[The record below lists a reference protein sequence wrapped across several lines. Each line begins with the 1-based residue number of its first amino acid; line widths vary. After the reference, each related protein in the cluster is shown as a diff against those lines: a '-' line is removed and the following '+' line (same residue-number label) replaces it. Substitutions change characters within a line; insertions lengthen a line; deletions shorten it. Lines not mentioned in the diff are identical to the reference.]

1 MVGVRV
7 GVGEGTVAV
16 GVSVAVGGGSVLVRV
31 LDGRGWKGVRVLA
44 QVGWRVA
51 VLAACGLV
59 DGSTT
64 VTAEIAA
71 GAKGICTSKK
81 PAQAVRI
88 TPKRPRSKT
97 RLIMLFKMDDPLGI
111 SFYGSDTT
119 MSM

>member
-1 MVGVRV
+1 
-7 GVGEGTVAV
+7 VGEGTVVV

-44 QVGWRVA
+44 QVGWRVV
-51 VLAACGLV
+51 VLAACGLLE
-59 DGSTT
+59 GSTA
-64 VTAEIAA
+64 VIAETAA
-71 GAKGICTSKK
+71 GAEGMWTSRKA
-81 PAQAVRI
+81 AQAVRI

-97 RLIMLFKMDDPLGI
+97 RLIMLFQMDDPLGI